1 MSSGSSD
8 TVAPSPAAAILKVM
22 RLVLPWIGSAL
33 LLYWVGRHVD
43 LVQVRQ
49 VFHRVPLSTFALL
62 WFPPEALIFVLNV
75 FSFKLLL
82 DWFIKPISFR
92 ELWGPVAATYLLGMI
107 NPLLG
112 LGGVLVWLNRKKGT
126 AAIDLGGAMLFLAAV
141 DMFFYL
147 ILIAI
152 GLFYLDELPQGE
164 VPAAAVRLLSIST
177 LLGIG
182 FYAYFYLFWI
192 RKFDFWVLGF
202 QRRVKAFAP
211 FNLARL
217 WHYGLYLLVRT
228 IFYMSFLI
236 RQYLV
241 MRFCF
246 QVDFPFG
253 RYFGLVPLAN
263 ALGALPVSV
272 AGYGSTQVVWLE
284 FFREYVNEPLLVA
297 LTLTLNSAYT
307 LNALLIGLVGLAKI
321 GWDVH
326 QAHQGASA

>member
-1 MSSGSSD
+1 MSSGNSD

-33 LLYWVGRHVD
+33 LLYWVGRRVD

-75 FSFKLLL
+75 MSFKLLL

-141 DMFFYL
+141 DMFFYTV
-147 ILIAI
+147 IVAI

-164 VPAAAVRLLSIST
+164 VPAAAVRLLSITT

-182 FYAYFYLFWI
+182 FYAFFYLFWI

-211 FNLARL
+211 FTAARL

-228 IFYMSFLI
+228 LFYMSYLI

-241 MRFCF
+241 MRDCF

-284 FFREYVNEPLLVA
+284 FFREYVNAPLLVA

-326 QAHQGASA
+326 QARQGASA